1 MQSSGF
7 RLHAVIISAPHS
19 LHQNTMHAIH
29 TSPGGV
35 WWGKQHGRHQLKFR
49 SYAMIVTQWLS
60 HCGRL
65 SSNPCHAAGGV
76 WWGKQ
81 NGCHTMV
88 VKKWVKMYGCLP
100 IKNAENYKVYCGG
113 LVG

>member
-49 SYAMIVTQWLS
+49 SYTMIVTQWSS

-88 VKKWVKMYGCLP
+88 VKKWVKQYDCLP
-100 IKNAENYKVYCGG
+100 IKNAENCKVCCGG

>member
-1 MQSSGF
+1 MQTSGF

-49 SYAMIVTQWLS
+49 SYTMIVTPWSS

-88 VKKWVKMYGCLP
+88 VKKWVKQYDCLP
-100 IKNAENYKVYCGG
+100 IKNAENCKV
-113 LVG
+113 